1 MPSTTVLTCV
11 FEIDLTPLV
20 GLIGVVIVRFEAF
33 DRVFAADHIQPG
45 MTRNEMLGKNYQTV
59 EIMVDGHDDQV
70 ITVLHL
76 NSIEIVELLCFFWKH
91 LKVPC

>member
-1 MPSTTVLTCV
+1 M
-11 FEIDLTPLV
+11 EYW
-20 GLIGVVIVRFEAF
+20 
-33 DRVFAADHIQPG
+33 
-45 MTRNEMLGKNYQTV
+45 GKIYQTV

-76 NSIEIVELLCFFWKH
+76 DGIETVELLCFFGKH